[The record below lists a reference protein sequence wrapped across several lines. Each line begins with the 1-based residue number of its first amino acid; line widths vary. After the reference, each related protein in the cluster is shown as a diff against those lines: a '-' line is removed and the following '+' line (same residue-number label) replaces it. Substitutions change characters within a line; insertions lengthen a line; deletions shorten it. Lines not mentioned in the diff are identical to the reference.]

1 MLLDQNPL
9 GKDDKR
15 NCIGW
20 WRETYLDTP
29 ETGFSVDRDFCSVMS
44 KDKTHLQ
51 KYRGGD
57 RGTNTVMNVTALNAL
72 LCSWQVVITREINF
86 T

>member
-1 MLLDQNPL
+1 M
-9 GKDDKR
+9 
-15 NCIGW
+15 
-20 WRETYLDTP
+20 
-29 ETGFSVDRDFCSVMS
+29 DRDFCSVMS